1 MTFARETGGDLR
13 AGSTMTTAKGKFV
26 SSRAS
31 TRSASLVERQ
41 NGIMRTGPFE
51 RSSKRIPNSST
62 EAHRHSD
69 SEAGSRPNL
78 RPSSNRMDDANRVR
92 TH

>member
-26 SSRAS
+26 
-31 TRSASLVERQ
+31 SASLVERQ

-51 RSSKRIPNSST
+51 RSSKRIPNSSM
-62 EAHRHSD
+62 RHTVIPIAR
-69 SEAGSRPNL
+69 AGSRPNL
-78 RPSSNRMDDANRVR
+78 RPSSNRMDDANRAR